1 MTRLDL
7 EHNVVAQGDGFR
19 VLPLAL
25 VLAVTNVH
33 RHQSRVPVVRCVWT
47 YARMH
52 VCACRYVR
60 AFTHAYIQAGIDIDL
75 CSVQVRADNSR
86 MV

>member
-1 MTRLDL
+1 MTPLDL

-33 RHQSRVPVVRCVWT
+33 RHQSRVPVVGCV
-47 YARMH
+47 
-52 VCACRYVR
+52 
-60 AFTHAYIQAGIDIDL
+60 
-75 CSVQVRADNSR
+75 
-86 MV
+86 